1 MTASAWTFP
10 DASRTSLLNGDINP
24 GADTF
29 LIALFTSSWSPAD
42 STTYVDT
49 NELTTAN
56 GYTRGGISLGTMT
69 LSGTTTVKVT
79 NSVSIVWTA
88 ATAPLVARYAAI
100 YKPSGK
106 FMCWCNLD
114 AGGGTPVDVTIT
126 VGNTLTVTMNSAG
139 IWTLA

>member
-10 DASRTSLLNGDINP
+10 DAARTSLLSGDIDP

-42 STTYVDT
+42 STDYVVT

-69 LSGTTTVKVT
+69 LTGTTTVKVT

-88 ATAPLVARYAAI
+88 SGGSLVARYAAL
-100 YKPSGK
+100 YKTGGK
-106 FMCWCNLD
+106 FMCYCNLD
-114 AGGGTPVDVTIT
+114 DGGGTPVDVTIT
-126 VGNTLTVTMNSAG
+126 ATNTLTVTMNAAG
-139 IWTLA
+139 IFTLS

>member
-1 MTASAWTFP
+1 MTAGPWTFP
-10 DASRTSLLNGDINP
+10 NTARTSLVNGDF
-24 GADTF
+24 ALATDTF
-29 LIALFTSSWSPAD
+29 NIALFSSSWTPSDAGAYAD
-42 STTYVDT
+42 TY
-49 NELTTAN
+49 ELATAN

-88 ATAPLVARYAAI
+88 ATGSLVARYAAI

-126 VGNTLTVTMNSAG
+126 VGNTLSVTMNSAG